1 MRPDEPN
8 ADFHDVLRA
17 FVSHDVRFLVVGA
30 HALAAH
36 GIPRA
41 TQDLD
46 VWIDATPVNAARV
59 WRALV
64 EFGAPLED
72 LHISDSDFSRPDVVV
87 QVGMPPSR
95 VDVLTGLTGVRFDD
109 AWSTRADGTV
119 EGVRVPVLGRDALI
133 QNKRAA
139 GRHKDLGDVEAL
151 EKEAHRR
158 HER

>member
-8 ADFHDVLRA
+8 ADFRDILRA
-17 FVSHDVRFLVVGA
+17 FVDYEVRFLVVGA

-46 VWIDATPVNAARV
+46 VWIDASPPNAARV
-59 WRALV
+59 WQALV
-64 EFGAPLED
+64 AFGAPLED
-72 LHISDSDFSRPDVVV
+72 LHIRDSDFSRPDVVI
-87 QVGMPPSR
+87 QVGVPPNR
-95 VDVLTGLTGVRFDD
+95 VDILTGVTGVRFEE
-109 AWSTRADGTV
+109 AWSTRSEGTV

-139 GRHKDLGDVEAL
+139 GRHKDLGDV
-151 EKEAHRR
+151 
-158 HER
+158 